1 MRTKNNMTNLS
12 RKYSIFVINN
22 GDINIQLDQLE
33 IKGLRYA
40 RSLFSVP
47 SDERRIKLER
57 FLEGLLSNYGMYND
71 ENHHALYIRINSL
84 LCVFPE
90 IAF

>member
-1 MRTKNNMTNLS
+1 MTNLNK
-12 RKYSIFVINN
+12 KYAVSIINN
-22 GDINIQLDQLE
+22 GDIDIQLDQLE

-40 RSLFSVP
+40 RSLFNLP
-47 SDERRIKLER
+47 SDERKIKLEK
-57 FLEGLLSNYGMYND
+57 FCEGLLRAYGMYND

-84 LCVFPE
+84 LCVYPE

>member
-1 MRTKNNMTNLS
+1 MTNLNK
-12 RKYSIFVINN
+12 KYTIFIIKN
-22 GDINIQLDQLE
+22 GDIDIQLDQLE

-40 RSLFSVP
+40 RSLFNLP
-47 SDERRIKLER
+47 SDARRIKLED
-57 FLEGLLSNYGMYND
+57 FLTGLLRAYGMYND

-84 LCVFPE
+84 LCVYPE